1 MSEKGHWRCWAYVR
15 GYGIGPSALI
25 RQMSMILAMAERKGL
40 MIVGQSQEISSGKTL
55 RRMGLQEALRAVRL
69 GYANAILTHSVF
81 HLSVDRTVLLRVL
94 EIMQDHHAVLI
105 CTAEDTYTCLYNIG
119 LSQQLHQR
127 SLNLTLGLPWP
138 NNDKNMEKDNNDSK

>member
-25 RQMSMILAMAERKGL
+25 RQMSMILAMAECKGL

-69 GYANAILTHSVF
+69 EYANVILTHSVF
-81 HLSVDRTVLLRVL
+81 HLSVDPSVLLRIL
-94 EIMQDHHAVLI
+94 ELLQDHHAVLI
-105 CTAEDTYTCLYNIG
+105 CIAEDTYTRLCNIG

-127 SLNLTLGLPWP
+127 AHTMGLGVPWI
-138 NNDKNMEKDNNDSK
+138 EKEKFSGG